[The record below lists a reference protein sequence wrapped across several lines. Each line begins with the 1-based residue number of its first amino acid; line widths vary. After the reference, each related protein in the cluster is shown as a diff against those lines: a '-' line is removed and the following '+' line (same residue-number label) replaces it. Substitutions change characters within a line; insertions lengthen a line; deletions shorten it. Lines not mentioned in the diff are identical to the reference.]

1 MCLAVPALITKIE
14 ETMAEVDLG
23 GVATRVS
30 VLLTP
35 EAQVGDYV
43 VMHAGYALSILDTE
57 EAEETLRLLEQ
68 IAETDADE

>member
-14 ETMAEVDLG
+14 ETMAEVYLG
-23 GVATRVS
+23 GVTTRVS

-35 EAQVGDYV
+35 EAQICDYV
-43 VMHAGYALSILDTE
+43 IMHAGYALSVLDTE
-57 EAEETLRLLEQ
+57 EAEETLRLLDQ